1 MTAAMTQV
9 SVPATICRSVSPC
22 ALRHV
27 VHVIV
32 IAGDIVHVA
41 AAAAYQQA
49 RLVIQWDHLHHGLL
63 IYLFLIHISML
74 FLRLLNHDFELRS
87 LNHDLFA
94 VMDIDAGP

>member
-1 MTAAMTQV
+1 MINSSRHTQV
-9 SVPATICRSVSPC
+9 PVPATT

-27 VHVIV
+27 VHVVV

-41 AAAAYQQA
+41 AVAACQQA
-49 RLVIQWDHLHHGLL
+49 RLIFQGDHLHHGLL
-63 IYLFLIHISML
+63 IYLLLIHNFLL